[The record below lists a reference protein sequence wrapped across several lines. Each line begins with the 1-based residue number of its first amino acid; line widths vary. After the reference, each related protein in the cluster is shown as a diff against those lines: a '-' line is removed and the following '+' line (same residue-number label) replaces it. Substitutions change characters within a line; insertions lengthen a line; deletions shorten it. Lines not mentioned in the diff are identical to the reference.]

1 MQAVAV
7 LERGAGID
15 QLALIELDIPTQ
27 LDSYQVLIK
36 VAYASLNPVDY
47 KLITNQPPFWNYPYI
62 PGLDLAGEVVALGA
76 KVTLVQIGD
85 RVALHA
91 NLTFGGA
98 LAEYIVQPE
107 QVLFKLPHGFDLRLA
122 AALPCAGLTAYQ
134 ALVRKMNVQAKK
146 TIFIQA
152 GSGGVGSFAIII
164 AKALGLKVISSCSA
178 RNFAYV
184 NALGADQVLDYKA
197 GDIYAQIKALYPDG
211 VDYILETTNKA
222 NLQRD
227 LEILAFN
234 GQIASIVGILETRD
248 IREFSSGCGFHEV
261 ALGGAYLAKHGPSQ
275 ADLAQ
280 MGRELVELLLV
291 AKVAPQLNEY
301 AFTDYA
307 EAFAALQSSAQAGK
321 IILKIS

>member
-98 LAEYIVQPE
+98 LAEYSVQPE
-107 QVLFKLPHGFDLRLA
+107 QVL
-122 AALPCAGLTAYQ
+122 
-134 ALVRKMNVQAKK
+134 
-146 TIFIQA
+146 
-152 GSGGVGSFAIII
+152 
-164 AKALGLKVISSCSA
+164 
-178 RNFAYV
+178 
-184 NALGADQVLDYKA
+184 
-197 GDIYAQIKALYPDG
+197 
-211 VDYILETTNKA
+211 
-222 NLQRD
+222 
-227 LEILAFN
+227 
-234 GQIASIVGILETRD
+234 
-248 IREFSSGCGFHEV
+248 
-261 ALGGAYLAKHGPSQ
+261 
-275 ADLAQ
+275 
-280 MGRELVELLLV
+280 
-291 AKVAPQLNEY
+291 
-301 AFTDYA
+301 
-307 EAFAALQSSAQAGK
+307 
-321 IILKIS
+321 